1 MKQNVLCSAHFCRP
15 NNPIILLSVQFCY
28 KEKVQFLFY
37 FNDTDIASREVI
49 TLMTV
54 LFFLVTISISSEA
67 CHLAELEGDT
77 LNLYGAG
84 SMEAL
89 DKNWGVQAAGSVT
102 TVSFKF
108 IDFEEVAKH
117 LHKIRIRFPNVSVST
132 RYVISKWIF
141 LPGKSHVPYE

>member
-1 MKQNVLCSAHFCRP
+1 M
-15 NNPIILLSVQFCY
+15 
-28 KEKVQFLFY
+28 
-37 FNDTDIASREVI
+37 DTDRSQSMDLLDDKSRASSRASMHSESRKSSKAP
-49 TLMTV
+49 TPDL
-54 LFFLVTISISSEA
+54 LANISSEA

-117 LHKIRIRFPNVSVST
+117 LHKIRIRFPNVSVS
-132 RYVISKWIF
+132 R
-141 LPGKSHVPYE
+141 